1 MCPYFFYSF
10 VAFNK
15 IEINKN
21 SLYMNYRIRLFF
33 LAFWLILGLGA
44 GAQTAYGDLPE
55 QVDVN
60 DATITKFGHAT
71 MSVEMKIVNNPVT
84 NRVDTLRSVTNIEW
98 NTEPGTAKQ
107 RMAERE
113 RLQRSD
119 FYDEGNNW
127 WYDIYWYSYNYTSVN
142 AEGESLYL
150 SAMACMPD
158 EDCDYVNNVIIG
170 CHITIADN
178 DQCPS
183 SYNDGGSATSD
194 VSLMMNHAGS
204 GTTIHASQSSQS
216 NYNLVILPDYEGY
229 GITVNRPH
237 PYLCEELTARQV
249 VDAVRYGIA
258 LYKSSSVISSIRHPF
273 RSNWRSICIG
283 YSQGGGVALATQRF
297 IEQNGLTDELR
308 LAGSVCGAGPYD
320 PIATLYYY
328 AEQCNNGDPLKMP
341 VLMPLIMKG
350 MCYANPYMKNHQPSD
365 YLSQPFLNTG
375 ILDMIDS
382 KSMTTDEIADALV
395 SYYSSTPYVS
405 SGNLN
410 LPLNYILTPQA
421 FSYIYS
427 LYYNH
432 PNYTNIPLPTQRGVM
447 EDLHYALESNNL
459 THGWLPQHAMFLY
472 HSYEDTV
479 VPESNRESASYAFGS
494 WVIKLHA
501 SFGDLQFDH
510 VGTGVQYFMGTNETN
525 AVEALAGA
533 PYHQTI
539 QDAINLRNNFSS
551 SDLD

>member
-1 MCPYFFYSF
+1 
-10 VAFNK
+10 
-15 IEINKN
+15 
-21 SLYMNYRIRLFF
+21 MNYRIRLFF
-33 LAFWLILGLGA
+33 LSLCLFFGLGA
-44 GAQTAYGDLPE
+44 WAQTSYGNLPE
-55 QVDVN
+55 TVDVN
-60 DATITKFGHAT
+60 DATITNFGHAT
-71 MSVEMKIVNNPVT
+71 MSVEMKIDNDPDT
-84 NRVDTLRSVTNIEW
+84 HRVDTLRSVTNIEW
-98 NTEPGTAKQ
+98 NTEPGTAKR

-113 RLQRSD
+113 RQQRSD
-119 FYDEGNNW
+119 FFDEGNNW
-127 WYDIYWYSYNYTSVN
+127 WYDIYWYTYNYTSVT
-142 AEGESLYL
+142 AEGGPLYL

-158 EDCDYVNNVIIG
+158 EDCDYINNVIIG

-178 DQCPS
+178 GQCPS
-183 SYNDGGSATSD
+183 VYNESGSATSD

-204 GTTIHASQSSQS
+204 GTTIHAPQSSQS

-229 GITVNRPH
+229 GITVNRCH

-249 VDAVRYGIA
+249 VDAVRYGIS
-258 LYKSSSVISSIRHPF
+258 LYKTSSVISSIRHPF
-273 RSNWRSICIG
+273 RPNWRSMCIG
-283 YSQGGGVALATQRF
+283 YSQGGGVALATHRF
-297 IEQNGLTDELR
+297 IEQNGLTDELHF
-308 LAGSVCGAGPYD
+308 AGSVCGAGPYD

-328 AEQCNNGDPLKMP
+328 AEQYSNGDPLKMP
-341 VLMPLIMKG
+341 VLMPLIMRG
-350 MCYANPYMKNHQPSD
+350 MCCANPYMKNHQPSD
-365 YLSQPFLNTG
+365 YLSQAFLATG

-382 KSMTTDEIADALV
+382 KTMTTDDITDALV

-410 LPLNYILTPQA
+410 LPLSYILTPPT

-427 LYYNH
+427 LYGNY
-432 PNYTNIPLPTQRGVM
+432 PDYTNIPLPTHRGVR
-447 EDLHYALESNNL
+447 EDLHFALESNNL
-459 THGWLPQHAMFLY
+459 THGWVPQHAMFLY

-479 VPESNRESASYAFGS
+479 VPELNRQSASYAFGS

-533 PYHQTI
+533 PIHQTI
-539 QDAINLRNNFSS
+539 QDAINLRSYFSS